1 MKTNTYIVWPR
12 PEPEVKPSAKS
23 KRADAKKIATRKEK
37 SAQALVEERRLFWK
51 RLRKAITGD
60 VVWEP
65 DIGGGGGSEG
75 GGGGGVSSK
84 VKVPPESSC

>member
-12 PEPEVKPSAKS
+12 LEPDAKPPTKS

-37 SAQALVEERRLFWK
+37 DAQALLEERRLFWK

-65 DIGGGGGSEG
+65 DIGGGGGG
-75 GGGGGVSSK
+75 GGSNK
-84 VKVPPESSC
+84 VQVPPESSC